1 VTLRAAATILLVLMV
16 LTVLAMRFL
25 PELFW
30 EPPPA
35 TPSTAPVAA
44 AAAAPAEGEAEAETA
59 AAPEAAAPE
68 AAPTPVAPAASP
80 TADPTVT
87 PQGPAMPPT
96 ELQAQ
101 DLEPGSGA
109 AVAAGQTAVVHYT
122 GWLWDAAAPENKGRK
137 FDSSRDHDDTF
148 SFRVGGGQ
156 VIRGWDQGVEGM
168 KVGGKRRLVIP
179 PELGYGE
186 RGAGGV
192 IPGGATL
199 VFDVELMGIR

>member
-1 VTLRAAATILLVLMV
+1 MTLRAMATLLLVV
-16 LTVLAMRFL
+16 ITLTLLAKRFV

-30 EPPPA
+30 
-35 TPSTAPVAA
+35 TP
-44 AAAAPAEGEAEAETA
+44 
-59 AAPEAAAPE
+59 
-68 AAPTPVAPAASP
+68 
-80 TADPTVT
+80 
-87 PQGPAMPPT
+87 PAMPVAQPVPIVPT
-96 ELQAQ
+96 AEAATFTETPIFYPEGDPPPSDAQ
-101 DLEPGSGA
+101 DPSPAVPQGAPMPPEQLQSQDLTPGAGA
-109 AVAAGQTAVVHYT
+109 AVTAGQTAVVHYT

-137 FDSSRDHDDTF
+137 FDSSRDHGDTF
-148 SFRVGGGQ
+148 AFRVGGGE

-179 PELGYGE
+179 PELGYGA